1 MKKTVLL
8 KISGEA
14 LLGQKDY
21 GIDNN
26 VVDRIALEMKEAGG
40 DTQIAVVVGGGN
52 IFRGM
57 QLSNKTGM
65 VRATADSMGMLAT
78 IMNAIALKD
87 RFMAAGTPTQILS
100 SFNIEG
106 MIEGFESDKAIRI
119 LERGNVDFILYDLGV
134 SMFHFKKAERGFS
147 FNENNKLDMRLGI
160 NKINA
165 YEVIN
170 KYEKKDLERIFK
182 EYGEI
187 KNYSKLAEIIIKER
201 NKKNI
206 ETAKELENI
215 IFHNSDKSKK
225 YGKIN
230 PATLIFQAIRIEVN
244 DELNILKKSIENI
257 KNILKKYGVVVI
269 ISYHSLEDRIVKRF
283 FKDNEKT
290 KNKDGIFKLLNSK
303 VLKPTNEEIKL
314 NIASRSAKLRAAQLL

>member
-1 MKKTVLL
+1 M
-8 KISGEA
+8 
-14 LLGQKDY
+14 
-21 GIDNN
+21 DNMESQIIHKPVMIKEILSFIPEN
-26 VVDRIALEMKEAGG
+26 SNIVVDATLGEGGHTKAMLDLNLE
-40 DTQIAVVVGGGN
+40 VH
-52 IFRGM
+52 
-57 QLSNKTGM
+57 
-65 VRATADSMGMLAT
+65 
-78 IMNAIALKD
+78 
-87 RFMAAGTPTQILS
+87 
-100 SFNIEG
+100 SFER
-106 MIEGFESDKAIRI
+106 DKNI
-119 LERGNVDFILYDLGV
+119 LEIAKKRLADYKKFYYYNNTYDKMIDSLPKNIIGNVDFILYDLGV

-257 KNILKKYGVVVI
+257 KNILKKYGVI
-269 ISYHSLEDRIVKRF
+269 
-283 FKDNEKT
+283 
-290 KNKDGIFKLLNSK
+290 
-303 VLKPTNEEIKL
+303 EIKL

>member
-1 MKKTVLL
+1 MIKKPIIL
-8 KISGEA
+8 
-14 LLGQKDY
+14 QM
-21 GIDNN
+21 DNMESQIIHKPVMIKEILSFIPEN
-26 VVDRIALEMKEAGG
+26 SNIVVDATLGEGGHTKAMLDLNLE
-40 DTQIAVVVGGGN
+40 VH
-52 IFRGM
+52 
-57 QLSNKTGM
+57 
-65 VRATADSMGMLAT
+65 
-78 IMNAIALKD
+78 
-87 RFMAAGTPTQILS
+87 
-100 SFNIEG
+100 SFER
-106 MIEGFESDKAIRI
+106 DKNI
-119 LERGNVDFILYDLGV
+119 LEIAKKRLADYKKFYYYNNTYDKMIDSLPKNIIGNVDFILYDLGV

-257 KNILKKYGVVVI
+257 NNILKKYGVVVI
-269 ISYHSLEDRIVKRF
+269 ISYHSLEDRIIKRF

>member
-1 MKKTVLL
+1 MIKKPIILQMDNMESQIIHKPVMIKEVLSF
-8 KISGEA
+8 IPENSN
-14 LLGQKDY
+14 
-21 GIDNN
+21 I
-26 VVDRIALEMKEAGG
+26 VVDATLGEGGHTKAMLDLNLE
-40 DTQIAVVVGGGN
+40 VY
-52 IFRGM
+52 
-57 QLSNKTGM
+57 
-65 VRATADSMGMLAT
+65 
-78 IMNAIALKD
+78 
-87 RFMAAGTPTQILS
+87 
-100 SFNIEG
+100 
-106 MIEGFESDKAIRI
+106 GFERDKNI
-119 LERGNVDFILYDLGV
+119 LEIAKKRLADYKKFYYYNNTYDKMIDSLPKNIIGNVDFILYDLGV

-257 KNILKKYGVVVI
+257 KNILKKYGVIVI

-283 FKDNEKT
+283 FKDNQKT

>member
-1 MKKTVLL
+1 MESQIIHKPVMINEVLSF
-8 KISGEA
+8 IPENSN
-14 LLGQKDY
+14 
-21 GIDNN
+21 I
-26 VVDRIALEMKEAGG
+26 VVDATLGEGGHTKAMLDLNLE
-40 DTQIAVVVGGGN
+40 VY
-52 IFRGM
+52 
-57 QLSNKTGM
+57 
-65 VRATADSMGMLAT
+65 
-78 IMNAIALKD
+78 
-87 RFMAAGTPTQILS
+87 
-100 SFNIEG
+100 
-106 MIEGFESDKAIRI
+106 GFERDKNI
-119 LERGNVDFILYDLGV
+119 LEIAKKRLADYKKFYYYNNTYDKMIDSLPKNIIGNVDFILYDLGV

-225 YGKIN
+225 YGKIK
-230 PATLIFQAIRIEVN
+230 PSTLIFQAIRIEVN

>member
-1 MKKTVLL
+1 MIKKPIILQMDNMESQIIHKPVMIKEVLSF
-8 KISGEA
+8 IPENSN
-14 LLGQKDY
+14 
-21 GIDNN
+21 I
-26 VVDRIALEMKEAGG
+26 VVDATLGEGGHTKAMLDLNFEVHSFERDKNILEIAKK
-40 DTQIAVVVGGGN
+40 
-52 IFRGM
+52 R
-57 QLSNKTGM
+57 LSNYKKFYYYNNTYDKM
-65 VRATADSMGMLAT
+65 IDSLP
-78 IMNAIALKD
+78 K
-87 RFMAAGTPTQILS
+87 
-100 SFNIEG
+100 NI
-106 MIEGFESDKAIRI
+106 I
-119 LERGNVDFILYDLGV
+119 GNVDFILYDLGV

>member
-1 MKKTVLL
+1 MIKKPIIL
-8 KISGEA
+8 
-14 LLGQKDY
+14 QM
-21 GIDNN
+21 DNMESQIIHKPVMIKEILSFIPEN
-26 VVDRIALEMKEAGG
+26 SNIVVDATLGEGGHTKAMLDLNLE
-40 DTQIAVVVGGGN
+40 VH
-52 IFRGM
+52 
-57 QLSNKTGM
+57 
-65 VRATADSMGMLAT
+65 
-78 IMNAIALKD
+78 
-87 RFMAAGTPTQILS
+87 
-100 SFNIEG
+100 SFER
-106 MIEGFESDKAIRI
+106 DKNI
-119 LERGNVDFILYDLGV
+119 LEIAKKRFANYKKFYYYNNTYDKMIDSLPKNIIGNVDFILYDLGV

-230 PATLIFQAIRIEVN
+230 PSTLIFQAIRIEVN

>member
-1 MKKTVLL
+1 MIKKPIILQMDNMESQIIHKPVMIKEVLSF
-8 KISGEA
+8 IPENSN
-14 LLGQKDY
+14 
-21 GIDNN
+21 I
-26 VVDRIALEMKEAGG
+26 VVDATLGEGGHTKAMLDLNLE
-40 DTQIAVVVGGGN
+40 VH
-52 IFRGM
+52 
-57 QLSNKTGM
+57 
-65 VRATADSMGMLAT
+65 
-78 IMNAIALKD
+78 
-87 RFMAAGTPTQILS
+87 
-100 SFNIEG
+100 SFER
-106 MIEGFESDKAIRI
+106 DKNI
-119 LERGNVDFILYDLGV
+119 LEIAKKRLSDYKKFYYYNNTYDKMIDSLPKNIIGNVDFILYDLGV

-206 ETAKELENI
+206 ETTKELENI

>member
-1 MKKTVLL
+1 MIKKPIILQMDNMESQIIHKPVMIKEVLSF
-8 KISGEA
+8 IPENSN
-14 LLGQKDY
+14 
-21 GIDNN
+21 I
-26 VVDRIALEMKEAGG
+26 VVDATLGEGGHTKAMLDLNLE
-40 DTQIAVVVGGGN
+40 VY
-52 IFRGM
+52 
-57 QLSNKTGM
+57 
-65 VRATADSMGMLAT
+65 
-78 IMNAIALKD
+78 
-87 RFMAAGTPTQILS
+87 
-100 SFNIEG
+100 
-106 MIEGFESDKAIRI
+106 GFERDKNI
-119 LERGNVDFILYDLGV
+119 LEIAKKRLANYKKFYYYNNTYDKMIDSLPKNIIGNVDFILYDLGV

-257 KNILKKYGVVVI
+257 KNILKKYGIVVI

>member
-1 MKKTVLL
+1 MIKKPIIL
-8 KISGEA
+8 
-14 LLGQKDY
+14 QM
-21 GIDNN
+21 DNMESQIIHKPVMIKEILSFIPEN
-26 VVDRIALEMKEAGG
+26 SNIVVDATLGEGGHTKAMLDLNLEVHSFERDKNILEIAKK
-40 DTQIAVVVGGGN
+40 
-52 IFRGM
+52 R
-57 QLSNKTGM
+57 LSNYKKFYYYNNTYDKM
-65 VRATADSMGMLAT
+65 IDSLP
-78 IMNAIALKD
+78 K
-87 RFMAAGTPTQILS
+87 
-100 SFNIEG
+100 NI
-106 MIEGFESDKAIRI
+106 I
-119 LERGNVDFILYDLGV
+119 GNVDFILYDLGV

-201 NKKNI
+201 KKKNI

-290 KNKDGIFKLLNSK
+290 KNKEGIFKLLNSK

>member
-1 MKKTVLL
+1 MIKKPIILQMDNMESQIIHKPVMIKEVLSF
-8 KISGEA
+8 IPENSN
-14 LLGQKDY
+14 
-21 GIDNN
+21 I
-26 VVDRIALEMKEAGG
+26 VVDATLGEGGHTKAMLDLNLEVYGFERDKNILEIAKK
-40 DTQIAVVVGGGN
+40 
-52 IFRGM
+52 R
-57 QLSNKTGM
+57 LSNYKKFYYYNNTYDKM
-65 VRATADSMGMLAT
+65 IDSLP
-78 IMNAIALKD
+78 K
-87 RFMAAGTPTQILS
+87 
-100 SFNIEG
+100 NI
-106 MIEGFESDKAIRI
+106 I
-119 LERGNVDFILYDLGV
+119 GNVDFILYDLGV

-201 NKKNI
+201 KKKNI

-257 KNILKKYGVVVI
+257 KNILKKYGVIVI

>member
-1 MKKTVLL
+1 MIKKPIILQMDNMESQIIHKSVMIKEVLSF
-8 KISGEA
+8 IPENSN
-14 LLGQKDY
+14 
-21 GIDNN
+21 I
-26 VVDRIALEMKEAGG
+26 VVDATLGEGGHTKAMLDLNLE
-40 DTQIAVVVGGGN
+40 VH
-52 IFRGM
+52 
-57 QLSNKTGM
+57 
-65 VRATADSMGMLAT
+65 
-78 IMNAIALKD
+78 
-87 RFMAAGTPTQILS
+87 
-100 SFNIEG
+100 SFER
-106 MIEGFESDKAIRI
+106 DKNI
-119 LERGNVDFILYDLGV
+119 LEIAKKRFANYKKFYYYNNTYDKMIDSLPKNIIGNVDFILYDLGV

>member
-1 MKKTVLL
+1 MIKKPIILQMDNMESQIIHKPVMIKEVLSF
-8 KISGEA
+8 IPENSN
-14 LLGQKDY
+14 
-21 GIDNN
+21 I
-26 VVDRIALEMKEAGG
+26 VVDATLGEGGHTKAMLDLNLEVYGFERDKNILEIAKK
-40 DTQIAVVVGGGN
+40 
-52 IFRGM
+52 R
-57 QLSNKTGM
+57 LSNYKKLYYYNNTYDKM
-65 VRATADSMGMLAT
+65 IDSLP
-78 IMNAIALKD
+78 K
-87 RFMAAGTPTQILS
+87 
-100 SFNIEG
+100 NI
-106 MIEGFESDKAIRI
+106 I
-119 LERGNVDFILYDLGV
+119 GNVDFILYDLGV

>member
-1 MKKTVLL
+1 MIKKPIILQMDNMKSQIIHKPVMIKEVLSF
-8 KISGEA
+8 IPENSN
-14 LLGQKDY
+14 
-21 GIDNN
+21 I
-26 VVDRIALEMKEAGG
+26 VVDATLGEGGHTKAMLDLNLE
-40 DTQIAVVVGGGN
+40 VH
-52 IFRGM
+52 
-57 QLSNKTGM
+57 
-65 VRATADSMGMLAT
+65 
-78 IMNAIALKD
+78 
-87 RFMAAGTPTQILS
+87 
-100 SFNIEG
+100 SFER
-106 MIEGFESDKAIRI
+106 DKNI
-119 LERGNVDFILYDLGV
+119 LEIAKKRLADYKKFYYYNNTYDKMIDSLPKNIIGNVDFILYDLGV

-230 PATLIFQAIRIEVN
+230 PSTLIFQAIRIEVN

-290 KNKDGIFKLLNSK
+290 KNKEGIFKLLNSK

>member
-1 MKKTVLL
+1 MIKKPIILQMDNMESQIIHKPVMINEVLSF
-8 KISGEA
+8 IPENSN
-14 LLGQKDY
+14 
-21 GIDNN
+21 I
-26 VVDRIALEMKEAGG
+26 VVDATLGEGGHTKAMLDLNLE
-40 DTQIAVVVGGGN
+40 VH
-52 IFRGM
+52 
-57 QLSNKTGM
+57 
-65 VRATADSMGMLAT
+65 
-78 IMNAIALKD
+78 
-87 RFMAAGTPTQILS
+87 
-100 SFNIEG
+100 SFER
-106 MIEGFESDKAIRI
+106 DKNI
-119 LERGNVDFILYDLGV
+119 LEIAKKRLADYKKFYYYNNTYDKMIDSLPKNIIGNVDFILYDLGV

-257 KNILKKYGVVVI
+257 KNILKKYGVIVI

>member
-1 MKKTVLL
+1 MESQIIHKPVMIKEVLSF
-8 KISGEA
+8 IPENSN
-14 LLGQKDY
+14 
-21 GIDNN
+21 I
-26 VVDRIALEMKEAGG
+26 VVDATLGEGGHTKAMLDLNLE
-40 DTQIAVVVGGGN
+40 VH
-52 IFRGM
+52 
-57 QLSNKTGM
+57 
-65 VRATADSMGMLAT
+65 
-78 IMNAIALKD
+78 
-87 RFMAAGTPTQILS
+87 
-100 SFNIEG
+100 SFER
-106 MIEGFESDKAIRI
+106 DKNI
-119 LERGNVDFILYDLGV
+119 LEIAKKRLADYKKFYYYNNTYDKMIDSLPKNIIGNVDFILYDLGV

>member
-1 MKKTVLL
+1 MESQIIHKPVMIKEVLSF
-8 KISGEA
+8 IPENSN
-14 LLGQKDY
+14 
-21 GIDNN
+21 I
-26 VVDRIALEMKEAGG
+26 VVDATLGEGGHTKAMLDLNLE
-40 DTQIAVVVGGGN
+40 VH
-52 IFRGM
+52 
-57 QLSNKTGM
+57 
-65 VRATADSMGMLAT
+65 
-78 IMNAIALKD
+78 
-87 RFMAAGTPTQILS
+87 
-100 SFNIEG
+100 SFER
-106 MIEGFESDKAIRI
+106 DKNI
-119 LERGNVDFILYDLGV
+119 LEIAKKRLANYKKFYYYNNTYDKMIDSLPKNIIGNVDFILYDLGV
-134 SMFHFKKAERGFS
+134 SMFHFKKSERGFS

-201 NKKNI
+201 KKKNI

>member
-1 MKKTVLL
+1 MIKKPIILQMDNMESQIIHKPVMIKEVLSF
-8 KISGEA
+8 IPENSN
-14 LLGQKDY
+14 
-21 GIDNN
+21 I
-26 VVDRIALEMKEAGG
+26 VVDATLGEGGHTKAMLDLNLE
-40 DTQIAVVVGGGN
+40 VH
-52 IFRGM
+52 
-57 QLSNKTGM
+57 
-65 VRATADSMGMLAT
+65 
-78 IMNAIALKD
+78 
-87 RFMAAGTPTQILS
+87 
-100 SFNIEG
+100 SFER
-106 MIEGFESDKAIRI
+106 DKNI
-119 LERGNVDFILYDLGV
+119 LEIAKKRLANYKKFYYYNNTYDKMIDSLSKNIIGNVDFMLYDLGV

>member
-1 MKKTVLL
+1 MIKKPIIL
-8 KISGEA
+8 
-14 LLGQKDY
+14 QM
-21 GIDNN
+21 DNMESQIIHKPVMIKEILSFIPEN
-26 VVDRIALEMKEAGG
+26 SNIVVDATLGEGGHTKAMLDLNLEVHSFERDKNILEIAKK
-40 DTQIAVVVGGGN
+40 
-52 IFRGM
+52 R
-57 QLSNKTGM
+57 LSNYKKFYYYNNTYDKM
-65 VRATADSMGMLAT
+65 IDSLP
-78 IMNAIALKD
+78 K
-87 RFMAAGTPTQILS
+87 
-100 SFNIEG
+100 NI
-106 MIEGFESDKAIRI
+106 I
-119 LERGNVDFILYDLGV
+119 GNVDFILYDLGV

-230 PATLIFQAIRIEVN
+230 PATLIFQSIRIEVN

-257 KNILKKYGVVVI
+257 KNILKKYGVIVI

>member
-1 MKKTVLL
+1 MESQIIHKPVMIKEVLSF
-8 KISGEA
+8 IPENSN
-14 LLGQKDY
+14 
-21 GIDNN
+21 I
-26 VVDRIALEMKEAGG
+26 VVDATLGEGGHTKAMLDLNLE
-40 DTQIAVVVGGGN
+40 VH
-52 IFRGM
+52 
-57 QLSNKTGM
+57 
-65 VRATADSMGMLAT
+65 
-78 IMNAIALKD
+78 
-87 RFMAAGTPTQILS
+87 
-100 SFNIEG
+100 SFER
-106 MIEGFESDKAIRI
+106 DKNI
-119 LERGNVDFILYDLGV
+119 LEIAKKRLSDYKKFYYYNNTYDKMIDSLPKNIIGNVDFILYDLGV

-269 ISYHSLEDRIVKRF
+269 ISYHSLEDRIIKRF

-290 KNKDGIFKLLNSK
+290 KNKEGIFKLLNSK

>member
-1 MKKTVLL
+1 MIKKPIILQMDNMESQIIHKPVMIKEVLSF
-8 KISGEA
+8 IPENSN
-14 LLGQKDY
+14 
-21 GIDNN
+21 I
-26 VVDRIALEMKEAGG
+26 VVDATLGEGGHTKAMLDLNLE
-40 DTQIAVVVGGGN
+40 VY
-52 IFRGM
+52 
-57 QLSNKTGM
+57 
-65 VRATADSMGMLAT
+65 
-78 IMNAIALKD
+78 
-87 RFMAAGTPTQILS
+87 
-100 SFNIEG
+100 
-106 MIEGFESDKAIRI
+106 GFERDKNI
-119 LERGNVDFILYDLGV
+119 LEIAKKRLADYKKFYYYNNTYDKMIDSLPKNIIGNVDFILYDLGV

-187 KNYSKLAEIIIKER
+187 KNSPKIADAIIKER
-201 NKKNI
+201 EKKNI

-290 KNKDGIFKLLNSK
+290 KNKEGIFKLLNSK
-303 VLKPTNEEIKL
+303 VLKPTNEEINL

>member
-1 MKKTVLL
+1 MDNMESQIIHKPVMIKEVLSF
-8 KISGEA
+8 IPENSN
-14 LLGQKDY
+14 
-21 GIDNN
+21 I
-26 VVDRIALEMKEAGG
+26 VVDATLGEGGHTKAMLDLNLE
-40 DTQIAVVVGGGN
+40 VH
-52 IFRGM
+52 
-57 QLSNKTGM
+57 
-65 VRATADSMGMLAT
+65 
-78 IMNAIALKD
+78 
-87 RFMAAGTPTQILS
+87 
-100 SFNIEG
+100 SFER
-106 MIEGFESDKAIRI
+106 DKNI
-119 LERGNVDFILYDLGV
+119 LEIAKKRLSDYKKFYYYNNTYDKMIDSLPKNIIGNVDFILYDLGV

-187 KNYSKLAEIIIKER
+187 KNSPKIADAIIKER
-201 NKKNI
+201 EKKNI

>member
-1 MKKTVLL
+1 MIKKPIILQMDNMESQIIHKPVMIKEVLSF
-8 KISGEA
+8 IPENSN
-14 LLGQKDY
+14 
-21 GIDNN
+21 I
-26 VVDRIALEMKEAGG
+26 VVDATLGEGGHTKAMLDLNLEVYGFERDKNILEIAKK
-40 DTQIAVVVGGGN
+40 
-52 IFRGM
+52 R
-57 QLSNKTGM
+57 LSNYKKFYYYNNTYDKM
-65 VRATADSMGMLAT
+65 IDSLP
-78 IMNAIALKD
+78 K
-87 RFMAAGTPTQILS
+87 
-100 SFNIEG
+100 NI
-106 MIEGFESDKAIRI
+106 I
-119 LERGNVDFILYDLGV
+119 GNVDFILYDLGV

>member
-1 MKKTVLL
+1 MIKKPIIL
-8 KISGEA
+8 
-14 LLGQKDY
+14 QM
-21 GIDNN
+21 DNMESQIIHKP
-26 VVDRIALEMKEAGG
+26 VMIKE
-40 DTQIAVVVGGGN
+40 
-52 IFRGM
+52 
-57 QLSNKTGM
+57 
-65 VRATADSMGMLAT
+65 
-78 IMNAIALKD
+78 
-87 RFMAAGTPTQILS
+87 ILS
-100 SFNIEG
+100 FIPENSNIVIDATLGEGGHTKAMLDLNLEVHSFER
-106 MIEGFESDKAIRI
+106 DKNI
-119 LERGNVDFILYDLGV
+119 LEIAKKRLEDYKKFYYYNNTYDKMIDSLPKNIIGNVDFILYDLGV

-187 KNYSKLAEIIIKER
+187 KNYSKLAEIIIEER

-283 FKDNEKT
+283 FKDNQKT

>member
-1 MKKTVLL
+1 MIKKPIILQMDNMESQIIHKPVMIKEVLSFIPENSNIVVDATLGEGGHTKAMLDLNLEVHSFERDKNIL
-8 KISGEA
+8 KIA
-14 LLGQKDY
+14 KK
-21 GIDNN
+21 
-26 VVDRIALEMKEAGG
+26 R
-40 DTQIAVVVGGGN
+40 
-52 IFRGM
+52 
-57 QLSNKTGM
+57 LSNYKKFYYYNNTYDKM
-65 VRATADSMGMLAT
+65 IDSLP
-78 IMNAIALKD
+78 K
-87 RFMAAGTPTQILS
+87 
-100 SFNIEG
+100 NI
-106 MIEGFESDKAIRI
+106 I
-119 LERGNVDFILYDLGV
+119 GNVDFILYDLGV

-230 PATLIFQAIRIEVN
+230 PSTLIFQAIRIEVN

>member
-1 MKKTVLL
+1 MIKKPIIL
-8 KISGEA
+8 
-14 LLGQKDY
+14 QM
-21 GIDNN
+21 DNMESQIIHKPVMIKEILSFIPEN
-26 VVDRIALEMKEAGG
+26 SNIVVDATLGEGGHTKAMLDLNLEVHSFERDKNILEIAKK
-40 DTQIAVVVGGGN
+40 
-52 IFRGM
+52 R
-57 QLSNKTGM
+57 LSNYKKFYYYNNTYDKM
-65 VRATADSMGMLAT
+65 IDSLP
-78 IMNAIALKD
+78 K
-87 RFMAAGTPTQILS
+87 
-100 SFNIEG
+100 NI
-106 MIEGFESDKAIRI
+106 I
-119 LERGNVDFILYDLGV
+119 GNVDFILYDLGV

-290 KNKDGIFKLLNSK
+290 KNKEGIFKLLNSK

>member
-1 MKKTVLL
+1 MIKKPIIL
-8 KISGEA
+8 
-14 LLGQKDY
+14 QM
-21 GIDNN
+21 DNMESQIIHKPVMIKEILSFIPEN
-26 VVDRIALEMKEAGG
+26 SNIVVDATLGEGGHTKAMLDLNLEVYGFERDKNILEIAKK
-40 DTQIAVVVGGGN
+40 
-52 IFRGM
+52 R
-57 QLSNKTGM
+57 LSNYKKLYYYNNTYDKM
-65 VRATADSMGMLAT
+65 IDSLP
-78 IMNAIALKD
+78 K
-87 RFMAAGTPTQILS
+87 
-100 SFNIEG
+100 NI
-106 MIEGFESDKAIRI
+106 I
-119 LERGNVDFILYDLGV
+119 GNVDFILYDLGV

-257 KNILKKYGVVVI
+257 TNILKKYGVVVI
-269 ISYHSLEDRIVKRF
+269 ISYHSLEDRIIKRF

>member
-1 MKKTVLL
+1 MIKKPIILQMDNMESQIIHKPVMIKEVLSF
-8 KISGEA
+8 IPENSN
-14 LLGQKDY
+14 
-21 GIDNN
+21 I
-26 VVDRIALEMKEAGG
+26 VVDATLGEGGHTKAMLDLNLEVHSFERDKNILEIAKK
-40 DTQIAVVVGGGN
+40 
-52 IFRGM
+52 R
-57 QLSNKTGM
+57 LSNYKKFYYYNNTYDKM
-65 VRATADSMGMLAT
+65 IDSLP
-78 IMNAIALKD
+78 K
-87 RFMAAGTPTQILS
+87 
-100 SFNIEG
+100 NI
-106 MIEGFESDKAIRI
+106 I
-119 LERGNVDFILYDLGV
+119 GNVDFILYDLGV

-230 PATLIFQAIRIEVN
+230 PSTLIFQAIRIEVN

-257 KNILKKYGVVVI
+257 NNILKKYGIVVI

>member
-1 MKKTVLL
+1 MIKKPIILQMDNMESQIIHKPVMIKEVLSF
-8 KISGEA
+8 IPENSN
-14 LLGQKDY
+14 
-21 GIDNN
+21 I
-26 VVDRIALEMKEAGG
+26 VVDATLGEGGHTKTMLDLNLE
-40 DTQIAVVVGGGN
+40 VH
-52 IFRGM
+52 
-57 QLSNKTGM
+57 
-65 VRATADSMGMLAT
+65 
-78 IMNAIALKD
+78 
-87 RFMAAGTPTQILS
+87 
-100 SFNIEG
+100 SFER
-106 MIEGFESDKAIRI
+106 DKNI
-119 LERGNVDFILYDLGV
+119 LEIAKKRLADYKKFYYYNNTYDKMIDSLPKNIIGNVDFILYDLGV

-187 KNYSKLAEIIIKER
+187 KNYSKLAEIIIRER

-257 KNILKKYGVVVI
+257 KNILKKYGVIVI